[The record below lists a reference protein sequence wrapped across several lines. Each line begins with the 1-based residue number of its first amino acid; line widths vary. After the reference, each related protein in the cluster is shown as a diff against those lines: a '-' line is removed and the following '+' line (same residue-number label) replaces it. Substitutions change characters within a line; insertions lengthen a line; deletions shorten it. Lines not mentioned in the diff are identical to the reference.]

1 VTFATWPLA
10 AIAAAIAIPALII
23 LYFLKLRRRDVEVST
38 TLLWKKAI
46 QDLQAN
52 APFQK
57 LRRNILLFLQLLA
70 LALILLALA
79 QPEFKDQALSNQR
92 QVILID
98 RSASMQATDGDR
110 SPVDAAASAAP
121 AASPA
126 SSTTRLESA
135 KKRALAMVEQMK
147 EPGLFQD
154 KAEEAM
160 VIAFDTSAEV
170 RQAFT
175 SNKAELRK
183 AIEGIEPSDAPS
195 GLERAITLAK
205 AYGGTQKFEDQVEG
219 RDTTVPGRGFVPH
232 SPPATIHLFSDGRL
246 PDSDRIQTEAT
257 DNVVYHAVGSPE
269 ASNVGITGLRAERAF
284 DNPGK
289 VSIFV
294 GLQSTART
302 DRRVQVELVLDD
314 TVVKVSQVPVPGA
327 SKAIQNEDEKAD
339 AAAGEKKEERW
350 NPGLG
355 GTVYQIERS
364 EGAIARVRISPS
376 PDAPP
381 TETDTLDA
389 DNIAYLVIPPA
400 RRLSVA
406 LITSGNLFIKSAL
419 DGMNLSKLDVLKP
432 DEFQKLL
439 DGDQLAQYDVFI
451 FDRVLPDVKLAAVD
465 TTTPATVPSTPPAT
479 PAGGTPPTPA
489 TPAPTPIPSGRRPG
503 LPPGR
508 SLVLG
513 AIPSPPLGVVDEGPG
528 DQTLFAPGNRDHP
541 ALRLASLDKV
551 NISKSRKV
559 RILPDTP
566 VRDIA
571 TLINGQPGI
580 LEISDSTALALV
592 VPFDVT
598 DTDWPFD
605 PGWVLFLVSSTL
617 YLADANIGGAAA
629 GGGGAG
635 LVGDSVRCGETLST
649 RLPTGATAARI
660 TLPTSDRLTLEPGVD
675 GSVAFGP
682 IAKTGIYTISWQG
695 QSTASDVTVD
705 GRARRAVAANLLS
718 PDESDIGTRKTLAL
732 AREIV
737 QAQTQKEVALTRK
750 LWPWLLMAALAFVM
764 FEWWVYNRKVM
775 I

>member
-1 VTFATWPLA
+1 MTFATPMLA

-23 LYFLKLRRRDVEVST
+23 LYFLKLRRRDVEIST

-70 LALILLALA
+70 LAIILFALA

-98 RSASMQATDGDR
+98 RSASMQAGDGNQTPPD
-110 SPVDAAASAAP
+110 PDNPAAAATST
-121 AASPA
+121 
-126 SSTTRLESA
+126 SSNTEAISRLEAA
-135 KKRALAMVEQMK
+135 KKRALALVDQMK
-147 EPGLFQD
+147 EPGLFQE

-175 SNKAELRK
+175 SNKSELRK
-183 AIEGIEPSDAPS
+183 AIEAIEPSDAPS

-205 AYGGTQKFEDQVEG
+205 AYGGTQKFEDQVQG
-219 RDTTVPGRGFVPH
+219 RDTTAPGRGFVPS
-232 SPPATIHLFSDGRL
+232 SPPTTIHLFSDGRL

-257 DNVVYHAVGSPE
+257 DNVVYHAVGSP
-269 ASNVGITGLRAERAF
+269 AAANVGITSLRAERAF
-284 DNPGK
+284 DNPGRI
-289 VSIFV
+289 SIFV
-294 GLQSTART
+294 GLESTARAN
-302 DRRVQVELVLDD
+302 RQVQVELVLDD
-314 TVVKVSQVPVPGA
+314 TVVKVSELTVPAAV
-327 SKAIQNEDEKAD
+327 KAVTND
-339 AAAGEKKEERW
+339 AAPAEGEPAPEERW
-350 NPGLG
+350 TPGLG
-355 GTVYQIERS
+355 GTVYQIDRA
-364 EGAIARVRISPS
+364 EGAIARVRISPAVS
-376 PDAPP
+376 TDEDA
-381 TETDTLDA
+381 LAA

-406 LITSGNLFIKSAL
+406 LVTTGNLFIKSAL
-419 DGMNLSKLDVLKP
+419 DGMNLSRLDEVSP
-432 DEFQKLL
+432 SEFQKLL

-451 FDRVLPDVKLAAVD
+451 FDRVLPDVKVAAVA
-465 TTTPATVPSTPPAT
+465 PPPPAAAAPGSGGSGSAPVT
-479 PAGGTPPTPA
+479 PVPPVTS
-489 TPAPTPIPSGRRPG
+489 TRRPG

-513 AIPSPPLGVVDEGPG
+513 AVPSPPLGAVDEGPG
-528 DQTLFAPGNRDHP
+528 ERTFFAPGARDHP
-541 ALRLASLDKV
+541 ALRLAALDKV
-551 NISKSRKV
+551 NIEKSRKV

-571 TLINGQPGI
+571 TLMTGQPGI
-580 LEISDSTALALV
+580 LEISDSTTLALV

-598 DTDWPFD
+598 DSDWPFD

-617 YLADANIGGAAA
+617 YLADANVGAAS
-629 GGGGAG
+629 GVGGAG

-649 RLPTGATAARI
+649 RLPTGARDA
-660 TLPTSDRLTLEPGVD
+660 RLTLPDNSRLDLEPGAD
-675 GSVAFGP
+675 GAIAYGP
-682 IAKTGIYTISWQG
+682 VGKTGIYTVTWDG
-695 QSTASDVTVD
+695 QATASDVTVG
-705 GRARRAVAANLLS
+705 GRARRAVAANLLN
-718 PDESDIGTRKTLAL
+718 PDESDIGTRTNLPL

-737 QAQTQKEVALTRK
+737 QAQTQKEVELTRK
-750 LWPWLLMAALAFVM
+750 LWPWLLLGALAMVM